1 MTSLKRRYVFPGIA
15 AGFMILF
22 AAIAL
27 RSSPELEAGHDK
39 SRLVEVIS
47 LDKQLSMP
55 VIKAYGRVA
64 PKHSWQ
70 GIAEVGGKIIYRH
83 PELETGRLIKAD
95 TLVLVIDPL
104 EYELKL
110 AQAEANYNGAQAQ
123 LVQLN
128 QQEINLKT
136 SLEIEQQKLTL
147 VDQEYQRKKALNT
160 KNLISKSE
168 LETQKQAL
176 LAQRNLVQDLNS
188 SLSLLPDDRK
198 VTQAQVKVNQALL
211 NDAQRQ
217 LDNTQFTLPFDARI
231 AEVNIER
238 AQAVSSGAVLFE
250 AHQLG
255 AVEIKAE
262 LSLQDAETL
271 ITSISDIPRDSAS
284 LPSIERVNFNS
295 HVEINMGKNHHQW
308 QAKLTRIADTIN
320 PDQATIGFY
329 LEVEQDFNDMNL
341 VKRPP
346 LTNGMFVTAYI
357 NGYSSNQFVIPEKAL
372 HGDKI
377 YLMDN
382 EGKLQIKSVDVV
394 YRTKNGVAIASQ
406 TGEPALKNSDQ
417 VVTNDLIPAIAGMS
431 LKIAGSKTSD
441 TQMSDEK
448 DNGENNQ

>member
-15 AGFMILF
+15 AGFIILF
-22 AAIAL
+22 IAIAM

-39 SRLVEVIS
+39 SRLVEVIN
-47 LDKQLSMP
+47 LDKQQSMP

-83 PELETGRLIKAD
+83 PELETGRLIKAG
-95 TLVLVIDPL
+95 TLVLAIDPL

-110 AQAEANYNGAQAQ
+110 AQAEANVNAAEAQ
-123 LVQLN
+123 LIQLN
-128 QQEINLKT
+128 QKEVNLET
-136 SLEIEQQKLTL
+136 SLQIEKQKLTL
-147 VDQEYQRKKALNT
+147 VDQEYQRKQALNV

-217 LDNTQFTLPFDARI
+217 LNNTRFTLPFDARI

-238 AQAVSSGAVLFE
+238 AQAVTNGSVLFE

-271 ITSISDIPRDSAS
+271 ISSISGIPRDTAS
-284 LPSIERVNFNS
+284 LPSIEKVNFDAY
-295 HVEINMGKNHHQW
+295 VEINMGQKHHQW

-329 LEVEQDFNDMNL
+329 LEVEQDFNDMDL

-357 NGYSSNQFVIPEKAL
+357 HGYPSEQFVIPEKAL
-372 HGDKI
+372 HGDQI
-377 YLMDN
+377 YVMDL
-382 EGKLQIKSVDVV
+382 EGKLQIIKVKVV
-394 YRTKNGVAIASQ
+394 YRTDKGVAIESQ
-406 TGEPALKNSDQ
+406 TTTAPLTQNMQ
-417 VVTNDLIPAIAGMS
+417 IVTNDLIPAIAGMS
-431 LKIAGSKTSD
+431 LKVAQQNS
-441 TQMSDEK
+441 QSDE
-448 DNGENNQ
+448 ESNQ

>member
-15 AGFMILF
+15 AGFIILF
-22 AAIAL
+22 IAIAM

-39 SRLVEVIS
+39 SRLVEVIN
-47 LDKQLSMP
+47 LDKQQSMP

-83 PELETGRLIKAD
+83 PELETGRLIKAG
-95 TLVLVIDPL
+95 TLVLAIDPL

-110 AQAEANYNGAQAQ
+110 AQAEANVNAAEAQ
-123 LVQLN
+123 LIQLN
-128 QQEINLKT
+128 QKEVNLET
-136 SLEIEQQKLTL
+136 SLQIEKQKLTL
-147 VDQEYQRKKALNT
+147 VDQEYLRKQALNV

-217 LDNTQFTLPFDARI
+217 LNNTRFTLPFDARI

-238 AQAVSSGAVLFE
+238 AQAVTNGSVLFE

-271 ITSISDIPRDSAS
+271 ISSISGIPRDTAS
-284 LPSIERVNFNS
+284 LPSIEKVNFDAY
-295 HVEINMGKNHHQW
+295 VEINMGQNHHQW

-329 LEVEQDFNDMNL
+329 LEVEQDFNDMDL

-357 NGYSSNQFVIPEKAL
+357 HGYPSEQFVIPEKAL
-372 HGDKI
+372 HGDQI
-377 YLMDN
+377 YVMDL
-382 EGKLQIKSVDVV
+382 EGKLQIIKVKVV
-394 YRTKNGVAIASQ
+394 YRTDKGVAIESLSTTAPLTQ
-406 TGEPALKNSDQ
+406 NMQ
-417 VVTNDLIPAIAGMS
+417 IVTNDLIPAIAGMS
-431 LKIAGSKTSD
+431 LKVAQQNS
-441 TQMSDEK
+441 QSDE
-448 DNGENNQ
+448 ESNQ

>member
-15 AGFMILF
+15 AGFIILF
-22 AAIAL
+22 IAIAM

-39 SRLVEVIS
+39 SRLVEVIN
-47 LDKQLSMP
+47 LDKQQSMP

-83 PELETGRLIKAD
+83 PELETGRLIKAG
-95 TLVLVIDPL
+95 TLVLAIDPL

-110 AQAEANYNGAQAQ
+110 AQAEANVNAAEAQ
-123 LVQLN
+123 LIQLN
-128 QQEINLKT
+128 QKEVNLET
-136 SLEIEQQKLTL
+136 SLQIEKQKLTL
-147 VDQEYQRKKALNT
+147 VDQEYQRKQALNV

-217 LDNTQFTLPFDARI
+217 LNNTRFTLPFDARI

-238 AQAVSSGAVLFE
+238 AQAVTNGSVLFE

-271 ITSISDIPRDSAS
+271 ISSISGIPRDTAS
-284 LPSIERVNFNS
+284 LPSIEKVNFDAY
-295 HVEINMGKNHHQW
+295 VEINMGQKHHQW

-329 LEVEQDFNDMNL
+329 LEVEQDFNDMDL

-357 NGYSSNQFVIPEKAL
+357 HGYPSEQFVIPEKAL
-372 HGDKI
+372 HGDQI
-377 YLMDN
+377 YVMDL
-382 EGKLQIKSVDVV
+382 EGKLQIIKVKVV
-394 YRTKNGVAIASQ
+394 YRTDKGVAIESQ
-406 TGEPALKNSDQ
+406 STTAPLTQNMQ
-417 VVTNDLIPAIAGMS
+417 IVTNDLIPAISGMS
-431 LKIAGSKTSD
+431 LKVAQQNS
-441 TQMSDEK
+441 QSDE
-448 DNGENNQ
+448 ESNQ

>member
-15 AGFMILF
+15 AGFIILF
-22 AAIAL
+22 IAIAM

-39 SRLVEVIS
+39 SRLVEVIN
-47 LDKQLSMP
+47 LDKQQSMP

-83 PELETGRLIKAD
+83 PELETGRLIKAG
-95 TLVLVIDPL
+95 TLVLAIDPL

-110 AQAEANYNGAQAQ
+110 AQAEANVNAAEAQ
-123 LVQLN
+123 LIQLN
-128 QQEINLKT
+128 QKEVNLET
-136 SLEIEQQKLTL
+136 SLQIEKQKLTL
-147 VDQEYQRKKALNT
+147 VDQEYQRKQALNV

-217 LDNTQFTLPFDARI
+217 LNNTRFTLPFDARI

-238 AQAVSSGAVLFE
+238 AQAVTNGSVLFE

-262 LSLQDAETL
+262 LSLPDAETL
-271 ITSISDIPRDSAS
+271 ISSISGIPRDTAS
-284 LPSIERVNFNS
+284 LPSIEKVNFDAY
-295 HVEINMGKNHHQW
+295 VEINMGQKHHQW

-329 LEVEQDFNDMNL
+329 LEVEQDFNDMDL

-357 NGYSSNQFVIPEKAL
+357 HGYPSEQFVIPEKAL
-372 HGDKI
+372 HGDQI
-377 YLMDN
+377 YVMDL
-382 EGKLQIKSVDVV
+382 EGKLQIIKVKVV
-394 YRTKNGVAIASQ
+394 YRTDKGVAIESQ
-406 TGEPALKNSDQ
+406 STTAPLTQNMQ
-417 VVTNDLIPAIAGMS
+417 IVTNDLIPAIAGMS
-431 LKIAGSKTSD
+431 LKVAQQNS
-441 TQMSDEK
+441 QSDE
-448 DNGENNQ
+448 ELNQ

>member
-15 AGFMILF
+15 AGFIILF
-22 AAIAL
+22 IAIAM

-39 SRLVEVIS
+39 SRLVEVIN
-47 LDKQLSMP
+47 LDKQQSMP

-83 PELETGRLIKAD
+83 PELETGRLIKAG
-95 TLVLVIDPL
+95 TLVLAIDPL

-110 AQAEANYNGAQAQ
+110 AQAEANVNAAEAQ
-123 LVQLN
+123 LIQLN
-128 QQEINLKT
+128 QKEVNLET
-136 SLEIEQQKLTL
+136 SLQIEKQKLTL
-147 VDQEYQRKKALNT
+147 VDQEYQRKQALNV

-217 LDNTQFTLPFDARI
+217 LNNTRFTLPFDARI

-238 AQAVSSGAVLFE
+238 AQAVTNGSVLFE

-271 ITSISDIPRDSAS
+271 ISSISGIPRDTAS
-284 LPSIERVNFNS
+284 LPSIEKVNFDAY
-295 HVEINMGKNHHQW
+295 VEINMGQKHHQW

-329 LEVEQDFNDMNL
+329 LEVEQDFNDMDL

-357 NGYSSNQFVIPEKAL
+357 HGYPSEQFVIPEKAL
-372 HGDKI
+372 HGDQI
-377 YLMDN
+377 YVMDL
-382 EGKLQIKSVDVV
+382 EGKLQIIEVKVV
-394 YRTKNGVAIASQ
+394 YRTDKGVAIESQ
-406 TGEPALKNSDQ
+406 STTAPLTQNMQ
-417 VVTNDLIPAIAGMS
+417 IVTNDLIPAIAGMS
-431 LKIAGSKTSD
+431 LKVAQQNS
-441 TQMSDEK
+441 QSDE
-448 DNGENNQ
+448 ELNQ

>member
-15 AGFMILF
+15 AGFLILF

-27 RSSPELEAGHDK
+27 RSSPELQAGLDK
-39 SRLVEVIS
+39 SRLVEVVE
-47 LDKQLSMP
+47 LKKQQSMP

-128 QQEINLKT
+128 QQEINLQT

-147 VDQEYQRKKALNT
+147 VDQEYQRKKALNV

-238 AQAVSSGAVLFE
+238 AQAVSNGAVLFE

-271 ITSISDIPRDSAS
+271 ITSISDIPRDNAS
-284 LPSIERVNFNS
+284 LPSIEKVNFDS
-295 HVEINMGKNHHQW
+295 HVEINMGKKHHQW

-329 LEVEQDFNDMNL
+329 LEVEQDFNDINP

-357 NGYSSNQFVIPEKAL
+357 HGYPSEQFVIPEKAL
-372 HGDKI
+372 HGDKV
-377 YLMDN
+377 YLMDT
-382 EGKLQIKSVDVV
+382 EGKLQIKLVDVV
-394 YRTKNGVAIASQ
+394 YRTDDGVAITSQ
-406 TGEPALKNSDQ
+406 SNEILLIEGEQ
-417 VVTNDLIPAIAGMS
+417 VITNDLIPAIAGMS
-431 LKIAGSKTSD
+431 LKVAGTVS
-441 TQMSDEK
+441 QHAQNSDE
-448 DNGENNQ
+448 DNEEKNQ

>member
-1 MTSLKRRYVFPGIA
+1 MTSLKRHYVFPGIA
-15 AGFMILF
+15 AGFIILF
-22 AAIAL
+22 IAIAM

-39 SRLVEVIS
+39 SRLVEVIN
-47 LDKQLSMP
+47 LDKQQSMP

-83 PELETGRLIKAD
+83 PELETGRLIKAG
-95 TLVLVIDPL
+95 TLVLAIDPL

-110 AQAEANYNGAQAQ
+110 AQAEANVNAAEAQ
-123 LVQLN
+123 LIQLN
-128 QQEINLKT
+128 QKEVNLET
-136 SLEIEQQKLTL
+136 SLQIEKQKLTL
-147 VDQEYQRKKALNT
+147 VDQEYQRKQALNA

-217 LDNTQFTLPFDARI
+217 LNNTRFTLPFDARI

-238 AQAVSSGAVLFE
+238 AQAVTNGSVLFE

-271 ITSISDIPRDSAS
+271 ISSISGIPRDTAS
-284 LPSIERVNFNS
+284 LPSIEKVNFDAY
-295 HVEINMGKNHHQW
+295 VEINMGQKHHQW

-329 LEVEQDFNDMNL
+329 LEVEQDFNDMDL

-357 NGYSSNQFVIPEKAL
+357 HGYPSEQFVIPEKAL
-372 HGDKI
+372 HGDQI
-377 YLMDN
+377 YVMDL
-382 EGKLQIKSVDVV
+382 EGKLQIIKVKVV
-394 YRTKNGVAIASQ
+394 YRTDKGVAIESQ
-406 TGEPALKNSDQ
+406 STTAPLTQNMQ
-417 VVTNDLIPAIAGMS
+417 IVTNDLIPAIAGMS
-431 LKIAGSKTSD
+431 LKVAQQNS
-441 TQMSDEK
+441 QSDE
-448 DNGENNQ
+448 ESNQ

>member
-15 AGFMILF
+15 AGFIILF
-22 AAIAL
+22 IAIAM

-39 SRLVEVIS
+39 SRLVEVIN
-47 LDKQLSMP
+47 LDKQHSMP

-83 PELETGRLIKAD
+83 PELETGRLIKAG
-95 TLVLVIDPL
+95 TLVLAIDPL

-110 AQAEANYNGAQAQ
+110 AQAEANVNAAEAQ
-123 LVQLN
+123 LIQLN
-128 QQEINLKT
+128 QKEVNLET
-136 SLEIEQQKLTL
+136 SLQIEKQKLTL
-147 VDQEYQRKKALNT
+147 VDQEYQRKQALNV

-217 LDNTQFTLPFDARI
+217 LNNTRFTLPFDARI

-238 AQAVSSGAVLFE
+238 AQAVTNGSVLFE

-271 ITSISDIPRDSAS
+271 ISSISGIPRDTAS
-284 LPSIERVNFNS
+284 LPSIEKVNFDAY
-295 HVEINMGKNHHQW
+295 VEINMGQKHHQW

-329 LEVEQDFNDMNL
+329 LEVEQDFNDMDL

-357 NGYSSNQFVIPEKAL
+357 HGYPSKQFVIPEKAL
-372 HGDKI
+372 HGDQI
-377 YLMDN
+377 YVMDL
-382 EGKLQIKSVDVV
+382 EGKLQIIKVKVV
-394 YRTKNGVAIASQ
+394 YRTDKGVAIESQ
-406 TGEPALKNSDQ
+406 STTAPLTQNMQ
-417 VVTNDLIPAIAGMS
+417 IVTNDLIPAIAGMS
-431 LKIAGSKTSD
+431 LKVAQQNS
-441 TQMSDEK
+441 QSDE
-448 DNGENNQ
+448 ESNQ

>member
-15 AGFMILF
+15 AGFIILF
-22 AAIAL
+22 IAIAM

-39 SRLVEVIS
+39 SRLVEVIN
-47 LDKQLSMP
+47 LDKQQSMP

-83 PELETGRLIKAD
+83 PELETGRLIKAG
-95 TLVLVIDPL
+95 TLVLAIDPL

-110 AQAEANYNGAQAQ
+110 AQAEANVNAAEAQ
-123 LVQLN
+123 LIQLN
-128 QQEINLKT
+128 QKEVNLET
-136 SLEIEQQKLTL
+136 SLQIEKQKLTL
-147 VDQEYQRKKALNT
+147 VDQEYLRKQALNA

-217 LDNTQFTLPFDARI
+217 LNNTRFTLPFDARI

-238 AQAVSSGAVLFE
+238 AQAVTNGSVLFE

-271 ITSISDIPRDSAS
+271 ISSISGIPRDTAS
-284 LPSIERVNFNS
+284 LPSIEKVNFDAY
-295 HVEINMGKNHHQW
+295 VEINMGQKHHQW

-329 LEVEQDFNDMNL
+329 LEVEQNFNDMDL

-357 NGYSSNQFVIPEKAL
+357 HGYPSEQFVIPEKAL
-372 HGDKI
+372 HGDQI
-377 YLMDN
+377 YVMDL
-382 EGKLQIKSVDVV
+382 EGKLQIIKVKVI
-394 YRTKNGVAIASQ
+394 YRTDKGVAIESQ
-406 TGEPALKNSDQ
+406 STTAPLTQNMQ
-417 VVTNDLIPAIAGMS
+417 IVTNDLIPAIAGMS
-431 LKIAGSKTSD
+431 LKVAQQNS
-441 TQMSDEK
+441 QSDE
-448 DNGENNQ
+448 ELNQ

>member
-295 HVEINMGKNHHQW
+295 HVEINMGKKHHQW

-431 LKIAGSKTSD
+431 LKIADSKTSD

>member
-15 AGFMILF
+15 AGFIILF
-22 AAIAL
+22 IAIAM

-39 SRLVEVIS
+39 SRLVEVIN
-47 LDKQLSMP
+47 LDKQQSMP

-83 PELETGRLIKAD
+83 PELETGRLIKAG
-95 TLVLVIDPL
+95 TLVLAIDPL

-110 AQAEANYNGAQAQ
+110 AQAEANVNAAEAQ
-123 LVQLN
+123 LIQLN
-128 QQEINLKT
+128 QKEVNLET
-136 SLEIEQQKLTL
+136 SLQIEKQKLTL
-147 VDQEYQRKKALNT
+147 VDQEYQRKQALNV

-217 LDNTQFTLPFDARI
+217 LNNTRFTLPFDARI

-238 AQAVSSGAVLFE
+238 AQAVTNGSVLFE

-271 ITSISDIPRDSAS
+271 ISSISGIPRDPAS
-284 LPSIERVNFNS
+284 LPSIEKVNFDAY
-295 HVEINMGKNHHQW
+295 VKINMGQNHHQW

-329 LEVEQDFNDMNL
+329 LEVEQDFKDMDL

-357 NGYSSNQFVIPEKAL
+357 HGYPSEQFVIPEKAL
-372 HGDKI
+372 HGDQI
-377 YLMDN
+377 YVMDL
-382 EGKLQIKSVDVV
+382 EEKLQIIKVKVV
-394 YRTKNGVAIASQ
+394 YRTDKGVAIESLSTTAPLTQ
-406 TGEPALKNSDQ
+406 NMQ
-417 VVTNDLIPAIAGMS
+417 IVTNDLIPAIAGMS
-431 LKIAGSKTSD
+431 LKVAQQKS
-441 TQMSDEK
+441 QSDE
-448 DNGENNQ
+448 ESNQ

>member
-15 AGFMILF
+15 AGFIILF
-22 AAIAL
+22 IAIAM

-39 SRLVEVIS
+39 SRLVEVIN
-47 LDKQLSMP
+47 LDKQHSMP

-83 PELETGRLIKAD
+83 PELETGRLIKAG
-95 TLVLVIDPL
+95 TLVLAIDPL

-110 AQAEANYNGAQAQ
+110 AQAEANVNAAEAQ
-123 LVQLN
+123 LIQLN
-128 QQEINLKT
+128 QKEVNLET
-136 SLEIEQQKLTL
+136 SLQIEKQKLTL
-147 VDQEYQRKKALNT
+147 VDQEYQRKQALNV

-217 LDNTQFTLPFDARI
+217 LNNTRFTLPFDARI

-238 AQAVSSGAVLFE
+238 AQAVSNGSVLFE

-271 ITSISDIPRDSAS
+271 ISSISGIPRDTAS
-284 LPSIERVNFNS
+284 LPSIEKVNFDAY
-295 HVEINMGKNHHQW
+295 VEINMGQKHHQW

-329 LEVEQDFNDMNL
+329 LEVEQNFNDMDL

-357 NGYSSNQFVIPEKAL
+357 HGYPSEQFVIPEKAL
-372 HGDKI
+372 HGDQI
-377 YLMDN
+377 YVMAL
-382 EGKLQIKSVDVV
+382 EGKLQIIKVKVI
-394 YRTKNGVAIASQ
+394 YRTDKGVAIESQ
-406 TGEPALKNSDQ
+406 STTAPLTQNMQ
-417 VVTNDLIPAIAGMS
+417 IVTNDLIPAIAGMS
-431 LKIAGSKTSD
+431 LKVAQQNS
-441 TQMSDEK
+441 QSDE
-448 DNGENNQ
+448 ELNQ

>member
-15 AGFMILF
+15 AGFIILF

-83 PELETGRLIKAD
+83 PELETGRLIKAN
-95 TLVLVIDPL
+95 TLVLAIDPL

-110 AQAEANYNGAQAQ
+110 AQAEANVNASEAQ
-123 LVQLN
+123 LIQLN
-128 QQEINLKT
+128 QKEINLET

-147 VDQEYQRKKALNT
+147 VDQEYQRKQALNV

-198 VTQAQVKVNQALL
+198 VTQAQVKVNQALF

-217 LDNTQFTLPFDARI
+217 LNNTRFTLPFDARI
-231 AEVNIER
+231 AAVNIER
-238 AQAVSSGAVLFE
+238 AQAVTNGSVLFE

-271 ITSISDIPRDSAS
+271 ISSISGIPRDTAS
-284 LPSIERVNFNS
+284 LPSIEKVNFDS
-295 HVEINMGKNHHQW
+295 HVEINMGKKHHQW

-329 LEVEQDFNDMNL
+329 LEVEQDFNEMDL

-357 NGYSSNQFVIPEKAL
+357 HGYESKQFIIPEKAL
-372 HGDKI
+372 HGEHV
-377 YLMDN
+377 YVMDA
-382 EGKLQIKSVDVV
+382 EDKLQIKKVNVV
-394 YRTKNGVAIASQ
+394 YRSEHGVAIDSQ
-406 TGEPALKNSDQ
+406 LDGNSQSDSEPLVQGDRI
-417 VVTNDLIPAIAGMS
+417 VTNDLIPAIAGMS
-431 LKIAGSKTSD
+431 LKVAEHA
-441 TQMSDEK
+441 DEQSEK
-448 DNGENNQ
+448 ELN

>member
-15 AGFMILF
+15 AGFIILF
-22 AAIAL
+22 IAIAM

-39 SRLVEVIS
+39 SRLVEVIN
-47 LDKQLSMP
+47 LDKQQSMP

-83 PELETGRLIKAD
+83 PELETGRLIKAG
-95 TLVLVIDPL
+95 TLVLAIDPL

-110 AQAEANYNGAQAQ
+110 AQAEANVNAAEAQ
-123 LVQLN
+123 LIQLN
-128 QQEINLKT
+128 QKEVNLET
-136 SLEIEQQKLTL
+136 SLQIEKQKLTL
-147 VDQEYQRKKALNT
+147 VDQEYQRKQALNV

-217 LDNTQFTLPFDARI
+217 LNNTRFTLPFDARI

-238 AQAVSSGAVLFE
+238 AQAVTNGSVLFE

-271 ITSISDIPRDSAS
+271 ISSISGIPRDTAS
-284 LPSIERVNFNS
+284 LPSIEKVNFDAY
-295 HVEINMGKNHHQW
+295 VEINMGQKHHQW

-329 LEVEQDFNDMNL
+329 LEVEQNFNDMDL

-357 NGYSSNQFVIPEKAL
+357 HGYPSEQFVIPEKAL
-372 HGDKI
+372 HGDQI
-377 YLMDN
+377 YVMDL
-382 EGKLQIKSVDVV
+382 EGKLQIIKVKVI
-394 YRTKNGVAIASQ
+394 YRTDKGVAIESQ
-406 TGEPALKNSDQ
+406 STTAPLTQNMQ
-417 VVTNDLIPAIAGMS
+417 IVTNDLIPAIAGMS
-431 LKIAGSKTSD
+431 LKVAQQNS
-441 TQMSDEK
+441 QSDE
-448 DNGENNQ
+448 ELNQ

>member
-15 AGFMILF
+15 AGFIILF
-22 AAIAL
+22 IAIAM

-39 SRLVEVIS
+39 SRLVEVIN
-47 LDKQLSMP
+47 LDKQQSMP

-83 PELETGRLIKAD
+83 PELETGRLIKAG
-95 TLVLVIDPL
+95 TLVLAIDPL

-110 AQAEANYNGAQAQ
+110 AQAEANVNAAEAQ
-123 LVQLN
+123 LIQLN
-128 QQEINLKT
+128 QKEVNLET
-136 SLEIEQQKLTL
+136 SLQIEKQKLTL
-147 VDQEYQRKKALNT
+147 VDQEYQRKQALNA

-217 LDNTQFTLPFDARI
+217 LNNTRFTLPFDARI

-238 AQAVSSGAVLFE
+238 AQAVTNGSVLFE

-271 ITSISDIPRDSAS
+271 ISSISGIPRDTAS
-284 LPSIERVNFNS
+284 LPSIEKVNFDAY
-295 HVEINMGKNHHQW
+295 VEINMGQKHHQW

-329 LEVEQDFNDMNL
+329 LEVEQDFNDMDL

-357 NGYSSNQFVIPEKAL
+357 HGYPSEQFVIPEKAL
-372 HGDKI
+372 HGDQI
-377 YLMDN
+377 YVMDL
-382 EGKLQIKSVDVV
+382 EGKLQIIKVKVV
-394 YRTKNGVAIASQ
+394 YRTDKGVAIESQ
-406 TGEPALKNSDQ
+406 STTAPLTQNMQ
-417 VVTNDLIPAIAGMS
+417 IVTNDLIPAISGMS
-431 LKIAGSKTSD
+431 LKVAQQNS
-441 TQMSDEK
+441 QSDE
-448 DNGENNQ
+448 ESNQ

>member
-15 AGFMILF
+15 AGFIILF
-22 AAIAL
+22 IAIAM

-39 SRLVEVIS
+39 SRLVEVIN
-47 LDKQLSMP
+47 LDKQQSMP

-83 PELETGRLIKAD
+83 PELETGRLIKAG
-95 TLVLVIDPL
+95 TLVLAIDPL

-110 AQAEANYNGAQAQ
+110 AQAEANVNAAEAQ
-123 LVQLN
+123 LIQLN
-128 QQEINLKT
+128 QKEVNLET
-136 SLEIEQQKLTL
+136 SLQIEKQKLTL
-147 VDQEYQRKKALNT
+147 VDQEYQRKQALNV

-217 LDNTQFTLPFDARI
+217 LNNTRFTLPFDARI

-238 AQAVSSGAVLFE
+238 AQAVTNGSVLFE

-271 ITSISDIPRDSAS
+271 ISSISGIPRDTAS
-284 LPSIERVNFNS
+284 LPSIEKVNFDAY
-295 HVEINMGKNHHQW
+295 VEINMGQKHHQW

-329 LEVEQDFNDMNL
+329 LEVEQDFNDMDL

-357 NGYSSNQFVIPEKAL
+357 HGYPSEQFVIPEKAL
-372 HGDKI
+372 HGDQI
-377 YLMDN
+377 YVMDL
-382 EGKLQIKSVDVV
+382 EGKLQIIKVKVV
-394 YRTKNGVAIASQ
+394 YRTDKGVAIESQ
-406 TGEPALKNSDQ
+406 STTAPLTQNMQ
-417 VVTNDLIPAIAGMS
+417 IVTNDLIPAIAGMS
-431 LKIAGSKTSD
+431 LKVAQQNS
-441 TQMSDEK
+441 QSDE
-448 DNGENNQ
+448 ELNQ